1 MHSRRLE
8 VRLKGISATVEAF
21 SQRDVVRVVNDND
34 RSQRLARLVR
44 RLRGDASTYV
54 FGAQLGM
61 THSTIRRWESG
72 QGGINEEGVE
82 KLSNGTGI
90 SADMIRAYLRGSIN
104 LRACLGL
111 EAPTQSGAQSLIEQL
126 ATLSISE
133 LLMVLE
139 ATITH
144 LLRRLPNVRPEI
156 AQIFQAAIG
165 LLNISPSAKQSK
177 RFKATISIEQRFL
190 PQTIQDAISDEI
202 EARYGSVNSRTIAR
216 FAETAGIQ
224 PSDRLVEVI
233 QGESPQK
240 AELLKLQPH
249 LHKHSD
255 QCWSIEELLELDCS
269 KKDLE

>member
-1 MHSRRLE
+1 M
-8 VRLKGISATVEAF
+8 
-21 SQRDVVRVVNDND
+21 VNEND
-34 RSQRLARLVR
+34 RSQRLGRLVR
-44 RLRGDASTYV
+44 RLRGDASTYG

-90 SADMIRAYLRGSIN
+90 SADMIRASPKVSIN

-111 EAPTQSGAQSLIEQL
+111 EAPTQSEAQSLIEQL

-133 LLMVLE
+133 LAISELAMVLE
-139 ATITH
+139 ATIAH
-144 LLRRLPNVRPEI
+144 LFRRLPNVRPEI
-156 AQIFQAAIG
+156 VQIFQAAIG
-165 LLNISPSAKQSK
+165 LLNISPSSKQSK
-177 RFKATISIEQRFL
+177 RSKATASLEQRFL
-190 PQTIQDAISDEI
+190 PQMIQDTIADEI
-202 EARYGSVNSRTIAR
+202 EARYGSVNSRTITQ

-224 PSDRLVEVI
+224 PSDHLIEVM
-233 QGESPQK
+233 QGGILQK

-255 QCWSIEELLELDCS
+255 QCWSLEELLELDCS
-269 KKDLE
+269 KKNLE